1 MATQRDVARAAGV
14 SLAVVSA
21 VVNGTSHTRMRE
33 STRTRVLRAMEQ
45 LGYQPNHAA
54 RSLRLNQTGMIAMIL
69 NKLDNPVYGPLR
81 QGVYEAAAE
90 HGATVLLGDAE
101 TMRSGSQFLTRLLSQ
116 GTVDGILIRGEGPLD
131 DDVMA
136 ELRSHPKPI
145 LILEHA
151 PDHPWIDID
160 DRRAGEIATRFL
172 VNLRHRHIVFIG
184 GSGYISQQRYLGYQ
198 QAMDSA
204 GLTPAPHLATGFGEQ
219 AGADGLRQ
227 AMQAATAPTAIVV
240 NNIMSAVGVL
250 AAAHDLGITIPDQLS
265 VIGIHDVDLMQHL
278 RPAVTAVR
286 MPMYQL
292 GWAGVEALY
301 DLIAGQPGAGGLI
314 TDPEPELV
322 IRDSATALNP
332 PGT

>member
-21 VVNGTSHTRMRE
+21 VVNGTSHTRMKE
-33 STRTRVLRAMEQ
+33 STRARVLQAMQQ
-45 LGYQPNHAA
+45 LGYQPNQTA
-54 RSLRLNQTGMIAMIL
+54 RSLRLNQTDMIAMIL
-69 NKLDNPVYGPLR
+69 NKIDNPVYGPLR
-81 QGVYEAAAE
+81 RGVYEAAAE

-101 TMRSGSQFLTRLLSQ
+101 TTRSGSRFLTRLLSH
-116 GTVDGILIRGEGPLD
+116 GTVDGILIRGEGLLD

-145 LILEHA
+145 LILEHDV
-151 PDHPWIDID
+151 DHPWIDVD
-160 DRRAGEIATRFL
+160 DLRAGEIATRFL
-172 VNLRHRHIVFIG
+172 ANLGHRHIVFVG
-184 GSGYISQQRYLGYQ
+184 GSGYLSQQRYLGYR
-198 QAMDSA
+198 QAMSAA

-265 VIGIHDVDLMQHL
+265 VVGIHDVDLMHHL

-286 MPMYQL
+286 MPMYEL
-292 GWAGVEALY
+292 GRAGVESLY
-301 DLIAGQPGAGGLI
+301 DLIAGRPIIGGVI

-322 IRDSATALNP
+322 IRDSATAL
-332 PGT
+332 TRLRD

>member
-21 VVNGTSHTRMRE
+21 VVNGTSHTRMKE
-33 STRTRVLRAMEQ
+33 STRTRVLQAMQE
-45 LGYQPNHAA
+45 LGYQPNQTA
-54 RSLRLNQTGMIAMIL
+54 RSLRLNQTDMIAMIL
-69 NKLDNPVYGPLR
+69 NKIDNPVYGPLR
-81 QGVYEAAAE
+81 HGVYEAAAE

-116 GTVDGILIRGEGPLD
+116 GTVDGILIRGEGLLD

-145 LILEHA
+145 LVLEHA
-151 PDHPWIDID
+151 LDHPWIDVD

-172 VNLRHRHIVFIG
+172 VNLGHRHIVFVG
-184 GSGYISQQRYLGYQ
+184 GSGYLSQQRYLGYQ
-198 QAMDSA
+198 QAMDAA

-227 AMQAATAPTAIVV
+227 AMQAPTAPTAIVV

-250 AAAHDLGITIPDQLS
+250 AAARDLGITIPDQLS
-265 VIGIHDVDLMQHL
+265 VVGIHDVDLMQHL

-292 GWAGVEALY
+292 GRAGVEALY
-301 DLIAGQPGAGGLI
+301 DLIAGRPSTGGVI

-322 IRDSATALNP
+322 IRDSATAL
-332 PGT
+332 TRTRD

>member
-21 VVNGTSHTRMRE
+21 VVNGTSHTRMKE
-33 STRTRVLRAMEQ
+33 STRTRVLQAMRE
-45 LGYQPNHAA
+45 LGYQPNQTA
-54 RSLRLNQTGMIAMIL
+54 RSLRLNQTDMIAMIL
-69 NKLDNPVYGPLR
+69 NKIDNPVYGPLR
-81 QGVYEAAAE
+81 HGVYEAAAE

-101 TMRSGSQFLTRLLSQ
+101 TMRSGSRFLTRLLSQ
-116 GTVDGILIRGEGPLD
+116 GTVDGILIRGEGLLD

-151 PDHPWIDID
+151 LDHPWIDVD
-160 DRRAGEIATRFL
+160 DHRAGEIATRFL
-172 VNLRHRHIVFIG
+172 ANLGHRHIVFVG
-184 GSGYISQQRYLGYQ
+184 GTGYLSQQRYLGYR
-198 QAMDSA
+198 QAMEAA
-204 GLTPAPHLATGFGEQ
+204 GLEPAPHLATGFGEQ

-227 AMQAATAPTAIVV
+227 AMQAPTAPTAIVV

-250 AAAHDLGITIPDQLS
+250 AAARDLGIAIPDQLS
-265 VIGIHDVDLMQHL
+265 VVGIHDVDLMRHL

-292 GWAGVEALY
+292 GRAGVEALY
-301 DLIAGQPGAGGLI
+301 DLIAGRPSAGGVI
-314 TDPEPELV
+314 TDPQPELV
-322 IRDSATALNP
+322 IRDSAAAP
-332 PGT
+332 PRLRD

>member
-33 STRTRVLRAMEQ
+33 STRTRVLRAMQQ

-54 RSLRLNQTGMIAMIL
+54 RSLRLNHTGMIAMIL
-69 NKLDNPVYGPLR
+69 NKLENPVYGPLR

-116 GTVDGILIRGEGPLD
+116 GTVDGILIRGEGLLD

-184 GSGYISQQRYLGYQ
+184 DRDTTPSSATWATSRRWTPLGWHRPHTWPPGSASRPAPTGSGRPCRRQ
-198 QAMDSA
+198 
-204 GLTPAPHLATGFGEQ
+204 PH
-219 AGADGLRQ
+219 
-227 AMQAATAPTAIVV
+227 
-240 NNIMSAVGVL
+240 
-250 AAAHDLGITIPDQLS
+250 
-265 VIGIHDVDLMQHL
+265 
-278 RPAVTAVR
+278 
-286 MPMYQL
+286 
-292 GWAGVEALY
+292 
-301 DLIAGQPGAGGLI
+301 
-314 TDPEPELV
+314 
-322 IRDSATALNP
+322 P
-332 PGT
+332 PPSSSTTS